1 MRNINESYSFD
12 NVEGDYFFQES
23 DDIDRIK
30 NKIAECAEEIS
41 ELEAMLKKNPNNV
54 TKEILLEDA
63 KKRMRRWK
71 NELEELDEDAVKPS
85 NNSTFKPNI
94 RYDASTGMNIF
105 TINKNTQNE
114 SEFNKI
120 YEICKKMKTAVN
132 DKQWSSFE
140 SNASMFYK
148 EINISDY
155 ESRRMMLN
163 TIDKNCIQIWFTNAE
178 TKVNPTNMRFF
189 HCSHTSSHVELKP
202 THVNAANTIIY
213 PCNAVFFI
221 AINKSDNIDKI
232 LSNFKMYGENVY
244 EYIPSRDDIIY
255 TDSKERREN
264 RIPAV
269 FIKTN
274 KPLKVNKYQIKTSL
288 ESYSFDS
295 INDDYFSES
304 VYSFDKTLDTCKE
317 LHKCWS
323 KFNYGIPINGRIY
336 SVRSARE
343 FCDKYRFLS
352 PEEFEKYGGGVCWD
366 FVEWGAKFL
375 RDKGVSFHQYYIQ
388 TDTPPNYDTHTF
400 IVCKCGNK
408 FVYPE
413 YVFGTINEDINGV
426 GVFNSLPEIYNY
438 IASMMFKSNGNN
450 RRFNN
455 MKFVV
460 KEFTQTPNYGCT
472 NQEYMDFIN
481 KHSRP
486 IFKGYVGNKNITK
499 EYFVEY
505 VHHKV
510 DQYIQDNFDIIQEA
524 SNKTKTRRMKNKILK
539 SVNADKYGNATIS
552 NGDGENVDI
561 NISFSNNQPSCTGVK
576 YDLNKGK
583 PIRTIHMNTNHLKR
597 KNGTPAFNH
606 EKNHILIDSR
616 KNRETVTRSDGVK
629 EYKYYF
635 TNTKDISYEKLAKAF
650 IAHHNQEIMSEHSRN
665 VDEYM
670 SDLYTAEDVGFSKV
684 MKMLQDLQGIIG
696 SNNSPSAKYQI
707 NRIKKNATKFS
718 EKYFFDHPDELMS
731 LYNDY
736 IKSIKVYEGLLER
749 NYQIGGNPNDEK
761 RLSNI
766 IKTMKDGIST
776 IRTFIDIMID
786 KKRLDKIEKDINEYN
801 SDLKL
806 RIEFLKDMKKL
817 KESKKSIEPYLVKE
831 SSNCI
836 SDLFVKCH
844 NECYDNNI
852 KKENETINII
862 HEYVNNILDHSFY
875 TENDIDDIINDVY
888 AYFVIESV
896 EKENDYTTYDRT
908 ILESKLSKHIR
919 DNLDDSDFGIP
930 EKRTYPLNDKNHV
943 EAAVRMFPHADDS
956 DKEELARR
964 ILRKAHHFGMDTSK
978 WDLNKYIQEDA
989 FEPIHLDEIV
999 YTTAS
1004 AGYKPEVPDES
1015 QINPFVSFDKVPLND
1030 FIINRYKPKTDDF
1043 SFGLKHLHMNDN
1055 SKGFLW
1061 LNQKDDVVGYVCVD
1075 YPNITMIELS
1085 PNYQHKG
1092 LGRKLLNFATDYLG
1106 GRNLCV
1112 SKRNENAIKMFKHCG
1127 WNVCDETTNMCLLN
1141 KTDKE

>member
-1 MRNINESYSFD
+1 MRNINESYSFKD
-12 NVEGDYFFQES
+12 DYFFQES

-30 NKIAECAEEIS
+30 SKIAECSEEIT

-63 KKRMRRWK
+63 KKRMKRWK
-71 NELEELDEDAVKPS
+71 NELEELDEDMVKPT
-85 NNSTFKPNI
+85 NDPVFKPNI

-105 TINKNTQNE
+105 TINKKPQNE

-120 YEICKKMKTAVN
+120 YEICKKMKNAVDN
-132 DKQWSSFE
+132 KQWSSFE
-140 SNASMFYK
+140 SNASVFYK

-163 TIDKNCIQIWFTNAE
+163 TIDKNCVQIWFTNAE

-288 ESYSFDS
+288 ESYSFDN

-304 VYSFDKTLDTCKE
+304 VYSFDKTIDVCKE
-317 LHKCWS
+317 LHRCWS
-323 KFNYGIPINGRIY
+323 KFDYGIPINGRIQ
-336 SVRSARE
+336 SVRSAKE
-343 FCDKYRFLS
+343 FYDKYRFLS
-352 PEEFEKYGGGVCWD
+352 PEDFEKYGGGICCD

-388 TDTPPNYDTHTF
+388 TDTPPNYDAHTF
-400 IVCKCGNK
+400 IVCKCGDK

-413 YVFGTINEDINGV
+413 YASGTIDKDINGV

-455 MKFVV
+455 MKFTV

-481 KHSRP
+481 KYSHL
-486 IFKGYVGNKNITK
+486 IFKGNIT
-499 EYFVEY
+499 
-505 VHHKV
+505 
-510 DQYIQDNFDIIQEA
+510 N
-524 SNKTKTRRMKNKILK
+524 NKII
-539 SVNADKYGNATIS
+539 T
-552 NGDGENVDI
+552 
-561 NISFSNNQPSCTGVK
+561 
-576 YDLNKGK
+576 
-583 PIRTIHMNTNHLKR
+583 
-597 KNGTPAFNH
+597 
-606 EKNHILIDSR
+606 
-616 KNRETVTRSDGVK
+616 
-629 EYKYYF
+629 
-635 TNTKDISYEKLAKAF
+635 
-650 IAHHNQEIMSEHSRN
+650 
-665 VDEYM
+665 
-670 SDLYTAEDVGFSKV
+670 
-684 MKMLQDLQGIIG
+684 
-696 SNNSPSAKYQI
+696 
-707 NRIKKNATKFS
+707 
-718 EKYFFDHPDELMS
+718 
-731 LYNDY
+731 
-736 IKSIKVYEGLLER
+736 
-749 NYQIGGNPNDEK
+749 
-761 RLSNI
+761 
-766 IKTMKDGIST
+766 
-776 IRTFIDIMID
+776 
-786 KKRLDKIEKDINEYN
+786 
-801 SDLKL
+801 
-806 RIEFLKDMKKL
+806 
-817 KESKKSIEPYLVKE
+817 
-831 SSNCI
+831 
-836 SDLFVKCH
+836 
-844 NECYDNNI
+844 
-852 KKENETINII
+852 
-862 HEYVNNILDHSFY
+862 
-875 TENDIDDIINDVY
+875 
-888 AYFVIESV
+888 
-896 EKENDYTTYDRT
+896 
-908 ILESKLSKHIR
+908 ESKLSTTKR
-919 DNLDDSDFGIP
+919 DALKDSDFGIP
-930 EKRTYPLNDKNHV
+930 EKRAYPLNDKNHV

-956 DKEELARR
+956 DKEELAKR

-999 YTTAS
+999 YATAS
-1004 AGYKPEVPDES
+1004 SGYKPEVPDES

-1043 SFGLKHLHMNDN
+1043 SIGLKHLHINDN

-1075 YPNITMIELS
+1075 YPNITIIELS

-1092 LGRKLLNFATDYLG
+1092 LGRKLLDFATDYLG
-1106 GRNLCV
+1106 GRKLCV
-1112 SKRNENAIKMFKHCG
+1112 SKCNDNAIKMFKHCG
-1127 WNVCDETTNMCLLN
+1127 WSVYDESSNMYLMEKNDDQESHDIYLRSATEEDIPNMIKWKIESIDKSIQNDPKTIGFIKGKVNDLINETQMIMDNDQTIGMLTAYDVDGYWYIDEIYLIEEYRGNGIGTNIL
-1141 KTDKE
+1141 KDEISQHDKLSLKVAKDNLRAFELYKSLGFKAVDQNEFTYHMILDKNNEESESNEI